1 MRTETTGLR
10 LYEEIMLLALRDDK
24 GTLLTYVAEFA
35 IAGALLAELM
45 LDGRIAITDAK
56 KQHVGTRDTS
66 PTGDPI
72 LDEALARIAKRKRP
86 ASVVAWLGQLAGAKW
101 LRHRAAQQLCRRGI
115 LRADEKTVLLFFK
128 QKLYPELDPMP
139 ERRLLERMRAAVT
152 SESGTV
158 DPRTAAVI
166 SLAHGTHLLSAALG
180 KDVVKRRRH
189 RIEAI
194 VRGEATGKAAKAAIE
209 AHQAAMIVMTVV
221 PGVIA
226 ATSRR

>member
-1 MRTETTGLR
+1 MRTENTGLR

-56 KQHVGTRDTS
+56 KQHVGIRNTS
-66 PTGDPI
+66 PIGDPI

-86 ASVVAWLGQLAGAKW
+86 ASVVSWLTQLAGAKW
-101 LRHRAAQQLCRRGI
+101 LRHRAARQLCRRGI

-128 QKLYPELDPMP
+128 QKIYPELDPMP

-152 SESGTV
+152 SESGPV
-158 DPRTAAVI
+158 DPRTAAVV
-166 SLAHGTHLLSAALG
+166 SLAHGTQILSAALG
-180 KDVVKRRRH
+180 KDVVKRRKH

-194 VRGEATGKAAKAAIE
+194 VRGEATGQAAKKAIQ
-209 AHQAAMIVMTVV
+209 AHQAAMIAVTGV
-221 PGVIA
+221 PVVIA
-226 ATSRR
+226 SASRR